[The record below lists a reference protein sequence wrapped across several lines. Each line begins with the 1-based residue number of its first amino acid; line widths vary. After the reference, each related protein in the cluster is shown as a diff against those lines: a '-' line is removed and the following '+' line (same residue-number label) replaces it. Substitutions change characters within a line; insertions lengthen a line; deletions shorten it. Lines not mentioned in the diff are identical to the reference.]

1 MTNNNPVWYQKTYA
15 AAKAQPWRIV
25 LALLLLV
32 IAIYYFIQLDIFV
45 GLLALNAALQALC
58 LGVFPQK
65 QFEQEFVP
73 DVMAELKIEQDWL
86 HVKQR
91 QFKVADIKSVALDQL
106 DDENAFIDFP
116 FNVYRAAAMRFP
128 ASQLPTVKAW
138 VQQHLPQAEIIR

>member
-1 MTNNNPVWYQKTYA
+1 MTNHNLVWYKKVYA

-32 IAIYYFIQLDIFV
+32 IAIYYFIKPDIFL
-45 GLLALNAALQALC
+45 GLLALNAALQALY

-65 QFEQEFVP
+65 QFEQVFVP

-106 DDENAFIDFP
+106 DNENAFIDFP

-138 VQQHLPQAEIIR
+138 VQQNLPQAEIIR

>member
-1 MTNNNPVWYQKTYA
+1 MTNNNPVWYQKIYA